1 VTLLLVRH
9 AEPVP
14 QQDPRF
20 EENERPLSDE
30 GRCQAERL
38 AEQLAGLRVEAIY
51 SSPYPRAMQTVEPL
65 AERLRLSPIVVDDLR
80 ERLLSPGP
88 LPEWLHHLER
98 SWTDLE
104 FHLPGGESSS
114 AAQERAWHVLG
125 PLADRHRDGV
135 AVVASHGNLIALAL
149 QRLVPAVGFDFWR
162 AMPLPAV
169 YTVEAGGRTSGPG
182 LTPGHT
188 PART

>member
-14 QQDPRF
+14 ARDPRF
-20 EENERPLSDE
+20 EENDRPLSDE
-30 GRCQAERL
+30 GRRQADRL
-38 AEQLAGLRVEAIY
+38 AEQLAGRGVEAIY
-51 SSPYPRAMQTVEPL
+51 SSPYPRSIQTVEPL
-65 AERLRLSPIVVDDLR
+65 AERLRLESVIVEELR

-88 LPEWLHHLER
+88 LPGWLEQLER
-98 SWTDLE
+98 SWAE
-104 FHLPGGESSS
+104 FEFRLPGGESSA
-114 AAQERAWHVLG
+114 AAQERAWQVLH

-149 QRLVPAVGFDFWR
+149 HRLVPAVGFDFWR

-169 YTVEAGGRTSGPG
+169 YAVGADGRASGPG
-182 LTPGHT
+182 LD
-188 PART
+188 PACGPVGP